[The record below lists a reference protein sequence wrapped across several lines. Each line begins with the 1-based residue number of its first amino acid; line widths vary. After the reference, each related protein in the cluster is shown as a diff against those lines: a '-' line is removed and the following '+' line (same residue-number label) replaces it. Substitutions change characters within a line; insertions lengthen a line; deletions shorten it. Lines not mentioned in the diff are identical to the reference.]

1 MINVVD
7 TPNPDTK
14 KFVFDQTIVKTGS
27 KEFKKN
33 DQSNIDLVN
42 DLFLIKEL
50 ELVYLDKNF
59 ISIKKNKNSSW
70 DDIVQDILETLNK
83 RISKN
88 FNALSFEEESEFTDD
103 ISKRIEEVLNDKIR
117 PAVAMDGGDIRLKS
131 FKDGVAE
138 VMLKGA
144 CAGCPSSTVTLK
156 HGVERM
162 IKHYVPE
169 VTSVEAF
176 NINE

>member
-1 MINVVD
+1 MVQKNL
-7 TPNPDTK
+7 K
-14 KFVFDQTIVKTGS
+14 KS
-27 KEFKKN
+27 

-42 DLFLIKEL
+42 DLFLIKKL

-59 ISIKKNKNSSW
+59 ISIKKNKDSSW

-83 RISKN
+83 RISEN

-144 CAGCPSSTVTLK
+144 CADVRARL
-156 HGVERM
+156 
-162 IKHYVPE
+162 
-169 VTSVEAF
+169 
-176 NINE
+176 

>member
-27 KEFKKN
+27 KEFKKS

-59 ISIKKNKNSSW
+59 ISIKKNKDSSW
-70 DDIVQDILETLNK
+70 DDIVQDILEALNK
-83 RISKN
+83 RISEN

-103 ISKRIEEVLNDKIR
+103 ISKRIEEVLNEKIR

-169 VTSVEAF
+169 VTSVEAY

>member
-1 MINVVD
+1 MISVID

-14 KFVFDQTIVKTGS
+14 KFVFEKTIVSEGT
-27 KEFKKN
+27 KEFKKDDKIEIALVSSIFSIN
-33 DQSNIDLVN
+33 SIDLV
-42 DLFLIKEL
+42 FF
-50 ELVYLDKNF
+50 DKDF
-59 ISIKKNKNSSW
+59 ISIRKNKTSTW
-70 DDIVQDILETLNK
+70 DQEIPKILDIL
-83 RISKN
+83 SKN
-88 FNALSFEEESEFTDD
+88 ITDSFEPLNFKEESKFQDD

-117 PAVAMDGGDIRLKS
+117 PAVAMDGGDIRLNS
-131 FKDGVAE
+131 YKDGVAE

-169 VTSVEAF
+169 VNSVEAV
-176 NINE
+176 NIDE